1 MPSKRSTVCGLLFSA
16 TTAPKSPT
24 NASRDLDESRPRK
37 RRALAALHIWTA
49 VTRHRSQH
57 LDSSRCASRS
67 RVSPTIS
74 NRLQSAVCGLRSAV
88 SRSPHPP
95 NRVGAKPLYA
105 AKPRGGEAPLRGPLF
120 DWSTAPESATF
131 PVLAP
136 QINAATTEFR
146 PQPVIFRRRTKS
158 AFPFSAFS
166 FHPSACSHYPLP
178 ATTSVV
184 AGQPVQRE
192 PRQKEGSKQP
202 TKPNEEWRDVKNGE
216 T

>member
-1 MPSKRSTVCGLLFSA
+1 M
-16 TTAPKSPT
+16 
-24 NASRDLDESRPRK
+24 
-37 RRALAALHIWTA
+37 
-49 VTRHRSQH
+49 TRHRSQH

-74 NRLQSAVCGLRSAV
+74 NRLQSAACGLRSLVPRIPQTAWAQ
-88 SRSPHPP
+88 SPFTRQ

-146 PQPVIFRRRTKS
+146 HQPVIFRRRTKS

-184 AGQPVQRE
+184 AGQPLSGHQEQRTITASMTPMPDAA
-192 PRQKEGSKQP
+192 PRCRLTPMPPMPFRCRSV
-202 TKPNEEWRDVKNGE
+202 DSS
-216 T
+216 

>member
-1 MPSKRSTVCGLLFSA
+1 MLRQRLRRASKAQRTHPHPPIIHRKRSTVCGLQSAVFFSA
-16 TTAPKSPT
+16 PLPRP
-24 NASRDLDESRPRK
+24 SRRQGCLRDRDESRPRK

-105 AKPRGGEAPLRGPLF
+105 AKPRGGEAPLRGKTAWGQSPFTRQNRVGAKPLY
-120 DWSTAPESATF
+120 
-131 PVLAP
+131 
-136 QINAATTEFR
+136 AA
-146 PQPVIFRRRTKS
+146 
-158 AFPFSAFS
+158 
-166 FHPSACSHYPLP
+166 HYLI
-178 ATTSVV
+178 
-184 AGQPVQRE
+184 GQP
-192 PRQKEGSKQP
+192 P
-202 TKPNEEWRDVKNGE
+202 PNLLHFQS
-216 T
+216 

>member
-1 MPSKRSTVCGLLFSA
+1 MCKPV
-16 TTAPKSPT
+16 
-24 NASRDLDESRPRK
+24 PR
-37 RRALAALHIWTA
+37 LSHNF
-49 VTRHRSQH
+49 Q
-57 LDSSRCASRS
+57 
-67 RVSPTIS
+67 P
-74 NRLQSAVCGLRSAV
+74 SAVCGLRSAV

-184 AGQPVQRE
+184 AGQPLSGHQEQRTITASMTPMPDAA
-192 PRQKEGSKQP
+192 PRCRLTPMPPMPFRCRSV
-202 TKPNEEWRDVKNGE
+202 DSS
-216 T
+216 